1 MAMKEEN
8 LNGQVAVITGASSG
22 IGEATARRFAR
33 AGSRIVLAARR
44 QEKLEALAKELEELG
59 TDVLVRRT
67 DVTSYDE
74 VQGLVT
80 GALERFGQVD
90 VMVNNAGNALEKPVA
105 ESRAEEMDFQIDV
118 NLKGVCYGCRA
129 VAPHMISRQSGNII
143 NIGSI
148 CSLKHYANYAA
159 YVAAKFGVLGF
170 SRSFYEEV
178 RPHGVRVNVLCPAA
192 VNTAWSDLAGAEL
205 PWRREERLQPED
217 LAEMAMF
224 CVTMPKRV
232 QIDTV
237 IAWPVCE
244 STT

>member
-1 MAMKEEN
+1 MKEQK
-8 LNGQVAVITGASSG
+8 LNGQVTVITGASSG
-22 IGEATARRFAR
+22 IGEAIARRFAE

-44 QEKLEALAKELEELG
+44 QEKLEALASQLKERG
-59 TDVLVRRT
+59 SGVLARRT
-67 DVTSYDE
+67 DVTSHDD
-74 VQGLVT
+74 VDGLVSD
-80 GALERFGQVD
+80 ALDRFGQID
-90 VMVNNAGNALEKPVA
+90 VMVNNAGNAIEKPVA
-105 ESRAEEMDFQIDV
+105 ESSADEMDFQIDV

-129 VAPHMISRQSGNII
+129 VAPHMISRRTGSII

-232 QIDTV
+232 QIDTL

-244 STT
+244 ATT